1 MPKEFI
7 ELSEKKKIASWE
19 SLQNQ
24 KSKVLKEKYKLNRKR
39 VSKVEKGTVWK
50 EISKLETVY
59 EVNKS

>member
-7 ELSEKKKIASWE
+7 ELSEKRKIASWE

-50 EISKLETVY
+50 ENL
-59 EVNKS
+59 